1 MIMKPSIP
9 IIEELGQPAKTEIL
23 IIDVSITDP
32 MIMLDTVINIA
43 NLFSEAVS
51 WLKITF
57 NYPS

>member
-9 IIEELGQPAKTEIL
+9 IIETPGQPVKTEIL

-43 NLFSEAVS
+43 NLFSEAMS
-51 WLKITF
+51 WLKDHF
-57 NYPS
+57 QLP